1 MRTRQPDC
9 SPLYLKI
16 LFACIAC
23 PIMVWPILLRLYF
36 ELIEL
41 RARLVPVLAPFAK
54 HSPSQITTLVVPQAS
69 AYGKDHRRALK
80 CGTQALRHML
90 TSPPRALSR
99 RCSGKL
105 HLSEV
110 VGSHARAQA
119 CTVIEGALEIWTV

>member
-54 HSPSQITTLVVPQAS
+54 HSPNRIPAPNRFDFKHHLM
-69 AYGKDHRRALK
+69 
-80 CGTQALRHML
+80 ML
-90 TSPPRALSR
+90 YFSHLDLENTNKNKVEDDSISKLS
-99 RCSGKL
+99 SDL
-105 HLSEV
+105 
-110 VGSHARAQA
+110 
-119 CTVIEGALEIWTV
+119 